1 MSEPLEG
8 FTVVELASAVQ
19 GPAAGLYLR
28 DMGAEVLKVE
38 PPIGD
43 SSRHG
48 RNRNNE
54 TPEGT
59 YGPQFVAVNRGK
71 RSLCIDLTTDLGKK
85 ALHRLLEKADVMLT
99 NYRMP
104 ALKKLGFD
112 YETLRELYPD
122 LVYANVNGFGPEG
135 PDADKAML
143 DGAAVARGGML
154 SLTGQKGELPVLL
167 GSVVGDTGGAM
178 QLALGVLTALLA
190 RERHGGGQRVSV
202 SGLGAQL
209 WFQQWE
215 LTHESM
221 TGKLLERDGQHHCN
235 LRGAYGLYE
244 TSDKKAILLAASMT
258 LESWDAFC
266 VFADVPELVFH
277 PKLQTPGGRLGE
289 GLTDEESEEIRE
301 KLTTAFCKKTAME
314 WDDFLRTQPEI
325 IWERVRDHREVFE
338 DEQSLINGYFTRV
351 NIPGLGERATVGNLV
366 KLSETP
372 GIEKGDPPVLGE
384 ANTDVLSS
392 VGIDEK
398 EIQKINSAVEAARE
412 EAVAAFA
419 QLNDQ

>member
-1 MSEPLEG
+1 MNEPLEG
-8 FTVVELASAVQ
+8 YTVVELALAVQ

-43 SSRHG
+43 SSRYG

-71 RSLCIDLTTDLGKK
+71 RSLSIDLTTDLGKK
-85 ALHRLLEKADVMLT
+85 ALHRLLETADVLLT
-99 NYRMP
+99 NYRLP

-112 YETLRELYPD
+112 YETLHALYPN
-122 LVYANVNGFGPEG
+122 LIYASVNGFGPKG
-135 PDADKAML
+135 PDSDKAML

-154 SLTGQKGELPVLL
+154 SLTGKKGELPVLL
-167 GSVVGDTGGAM
+167 GTVVGDTGGAM
-178 QLALGVLTALLA
+178 QLALAVLTALLA
-190 RERHGGGQRVSV
+190 RERHGGGQQVSV

-221 TGKLLERDGQHHCN
+221 TGSLLERDGQHHCN
-235 LRGAYGLYE
+235 IRGAYGLYE
-244 TSDKKAILLAASMT
+244 TLDGKAILLANSMT
-258 LESWDAFC
+258 LEAWDALC

-289 GLTDEESEEIRE
+289 GLTDVESDEIRE
-301 KLTTAFCKKTAME
+301 KLESAFLKKTAVE

-325 IWERVRDHREVFE
+325 IWERVRDHEEVFE
-338 DEQSLINGYFTRV
+338 DEQSLINGYFTQV
-351 NIPGLGERATVGNLV
+351 NVPGLGERTTVGNLV
-366 KLSETP
+366 KMSETP
-372 GIEKGDPPVLGE
+372 GSEKGDPPSLGE
-384 ANTDVLSS
+384 ANTDVLRR
-392 VGIDEK
+392 VGLDEK
-398 EIQKINSAVEAARE
+398 EIEEINAVAESTRE
-412 EAVAAFA
+412 EAFQALA
-419 QLNDQ
+419 QLRDS

>member
-19 GPAAGLYLR
+19 GPAAGLYLC
-28 DMGAEVLKVE
+28 DMGAELLKVE

-71 RSLCIDLTTDLGKK
+71 RSLSIDLTKDLGKK
-85 ALHRLLEKADVMLT
+85 ALHRLLEQADVLLT

-112 YETLRELYPD
+112 YETLHSIYPD
-122 LVYANVNGFGPEG
+122 LIYANVNGFGPEG
-135 PDADKAML
+135 PDSDKAML

-154 SLTGQKGELPVLL
+154 SLTGKKGELPVLL

-190 RERHGGGQRVSV
+190 RERHGGGQKVSV

-235 LRGAYGLYE
+235 LRGAYGLYQ
-244 TSDKKAILLAASMT
+244 TSDSKAILLASSMT

-289 GLTDEESEEIRE
+289 GLTDAESDEIRE
-301 KLTTAFCKKTAME
+301 KLVAAFLGKTALE

-338 DEQSLINGYFTRV
+338 DEQSLINGYFTQV
-351 NIPGLGERATVGNLV
+351 NVPGLGERATVGNLV
-366 KLSETP
+366 KMSETP
-372 GIEKGDPPVLGE
+372 GSEKGDPPALGE
-384 ANTDVLSS
+384 ANNEILSRA
-392 VGIDEK
+392 GIDEK
-398 EIQKINSAVEAARE
+398 EIVEINSTVEAAR
-412 EAVAAFA
+412 ASAIAALSE
-419 QLNDQ
+419 LNED

>member
-85 ALHRLLEKADVMLT
+85 TLHRLLEKADVMLT

-122 LVYANVNGFGPEG
+122 LVYANVNGFGPKG

-338 DEQSLINGYFTRV
+338 DEQSLINGYFTKV

-398 EIQKINSAVEAARE
+398 EIQEINSAVEAARE

>member
-28 DMGAEVLKVE
+28 DMGAELLKVE

-71 RSLCIDLTTDLGKK
+71 RSLSIDLTTDLGKK
-85 ALHRLLEKADVMLT
+85 ALHRLLERADVLLT

-112 YETLRELYPD
+112 YETLHSIYPD
-122 LVYANVNGFGPEG
+122 LIYANVNGFGPEG

-154 SLTGQKGELPVLL
+154 SLTGKKGELPVLL

-190 RERHGGGQRVSV
+190 RERHGGGQKVSV

-235 LRGAYGLYE
+235 LRGAYGLYQ
-244 TSDKKAILLAASMT
+244 TSDSKAILLASSMT

-289 GLTDEESEEIRE
+289 GLTDAESDEIRE
-301 KLTTAFCKKTAME
+301 KLVAAFLGKTAME

-338 DEQSLINGYFTRV
+338 DEQSLINGYFTQV
-351 NIPGLGERATVGNLV
+351 NVPGLGERATVGNLV
-366 KLSETP
+366 KMSETP
-372 GIEKGDPPVLGE
+372 GSEKGDPPALGE
-384 ANTDVLSS
+384 ANNEILSRA
-392 VGIDEK
+392 GIDEK
-398 EIQKINSAVEAARE
+398 EIVEINSTVEAAR
-412 EAVAAFA
+412 ASAIAALSE
-419 QLNDQ
+419 LNED

>member
-28 DMGAEVLKVE
+28 DMGAELLKVE

-71 RSLCIDLTTDLGKK
+71 RSLSIDLTTDLGKK
-85 ALHRLLEKADVMLT
+85 ALHRLLEQADVLLT

-112 YETLRELYPD
+112 YETLHSIYPD
-122 LVYANVNGFGPEG
+122 LIYANVNGFGPEG

-154 SLTGQKGELPVLL
+154 SLTGKKGELPVLL

-190 RERHGGGQRVSV
+190 RERHGGGQKVSV

-235 LRGAYGLYE
+235 LRGAYGLYQ
-244 TSDKKAILLAASMT
+244 TSDSKAILLASSMT

-289 GLTDEESEEIRE
+289 GLTDAESDEIRE
-301 KLTTAFCKKTAME
+301 KLVAAFLGKTALE

-338 DEQSLINGYFTRV
+338 DEQSLINGYFTQV
-351 NIPGLGERATVGNLV
+351 NVPGLGERATVGNLV
-366 KLSETP
+366 KMSETP
-372 GIEKGDPPVLGE
+372 GSEKGDPPALGE
-384 ANTDVLSS
+384 ANNEVLSRA
-392 VGIDEK
+392 GIDEK
-398 EIQKINSAVEAARE
+398 EIVEINSTVEAAR
-412 EAVAAFA
+412 ASAIAALS
-419 QLNDQ
+419 QLNED

>member
-85 ALHRLLEKADVMLT
+85 TLHRLLEKADVMLT

-122 LVYANVNGFGPEG
+122 LVYANVNGFGPKG

-301 KLTTAFCKKTAME
+301 KLTTAFCKKTAMD

-338 DEQSLINGYFTRV
+338 DEQSLINGYFTKV

-398 EIQKINSAVEAARE
+398 EIQEINSAVEAARE

>member
-28 DMGAEVLKVE
+28 DMGAELLKVE

-71 RSLCIDLTTDLGKK
+71 RSLSIDLTTDLGKK
-85 ALHRLLEKADVMLT
+85 ALHRLLEQADVLLT

-112 YETLRELYPD
+112 YETLHSIYPD
-122 LVYANVNGFGPEG
+122 LIYANVNGFGPEG

-154 SLTGQKGELPVLL
+154 SLTGKKGELPVLL

-190 RERHGGGQRVSV
+190 RERHGGGQKVSV

-235 LRGAYGLYE
+235 LRGAYGLYQ
-244 TSDKKAILLAASMT
+244 TSDSKAILLASSMT

-289 GLTDEESEEIRE
+289 GLTDTESDEIRE
-301 KLTTAFCKKTAME
+301 KLVAAFLGKTALE

-338 DEQSLINGYFTRV
+338 DEQSLINGYFTQV
-351 NIPGLGERATVGNLV
+351 NVPGLGERATVGNLV
-366 KLSETP
+366 KMSETP
-372 GIEKGDPPVLGE
+372 GSEKGDPPALGE
-384 ANTDVLSS
+384 ANNEILSRA
-392 VGIDEK
+392 GIDEK
-398 EIQKINSAVEAARE
+398 EIVEINSTVEAAR
-412 EAVAAFA
+412 ASAIAALS
-419 QLNDQ
+419 QLNEG

>member
-1 MSEPLEG
+1 
-8 FTVVELASAVQ
+8 
-19 GPAAGLYLR
+19 
-28 DMGAEVLKVE
+28 MGAELLKVE

-71 RSLCIDLTTDLGKK
+71 RSLSIDLTTDLGKK
-85 ALHRLLEKADVMLT
+85 ALHRLLEQADVLLT

-112 YETLRELYPD
+112 YETLHSIYPD
-122 LVYANVNGFGPEG
+122 LIYANVNGFGPEG

-154 SLTGQKGELPVLL
+154 SLTGKKGELPVLL

-190 RERHGGGQRVSV
+190 RERHGGGQKVSV

-235 LRGAYGLYE
+235 LRGAYGLYQ
-244 TSDKKAILLAASMT
+244 TSDSKAILLASSMT

-289 GLTDEESEEIRE
+289 GLTDTESDEIRE
-301 KLTTAFCKKTAME
+301 KLVAAFLGKTALE

-338 DEQSLINGYFTRV
+338 DEQSLINGYFTQV
-351 NIPGLGERATVGNLV
+351 NVPGLGERATVGNLV
-366 KLSETP
+366 KMSETP
-372 GIEKGDPPVLGE
+372 GSEKGDPPALGE
-384 ANTDVLSS
+384 ANNEILSRA
-392 VGIDEK
+392 GIDEK
-398 EIQKINSAVEAARE
+398 EVVEINSTVEAAR
-412 EAVAAFA
+412 ASAIAALS
-419 QLNDQ
+419 QLNED

>member
-28 DMGAEVLKVE
+28 DMGAELLKVE

-71 RSLCIDLTTDLGKK
+71 RSLSIDLTTDLGKK
-85 ALHRLLEKADVMLT
+85 ALHRLLVQADVLLT

-112 YETLRELYPD
+112 YETLHSIYPD
-122 LVYANVNGFGPEG
+122 LIYANVNGFGPEG

-154 SLTGQKGELPVLL
+154 SLTGKKGELPVLL

-190 RERHGGGQRVSV
+190 RERHGGGQKVSV

-235 LRGAYGLYE
+235 LRGAYGLYQ
-244 TSDKKAILLAASMT
+244 TSDSKAILLASSMT

-289 GLTDEESEEIRE
+289 GLTDAESDEIRE
-301 KLTTAFCKKTAME
+301 KLVAAFLGKTALE

-338 DEQSLINGYFTRV
+338 DEQSLINGYFTQV
-351 NIPGLGERATVGNLV
+351 NVPGLGERATVGNLV
-366 KLSETP
+366 KMSETP
-372 GIEKGDPPVLGE
+372 GSEKGDPPALGE
-384 ANTDVLSS
+384 ANNEILSRA
-392 VGIDEK
+392 GIDEK
-398 EIQKINSAVEAARE
+398 EIVEINSTVEAAR
-412 EAVAAFA
+412 ASAIAALSE
-419 QLNDQ
+419 LNED

>member
-338 DEQSLINGYFTRV
+338 DEQSLINGYFTKV
-351 NIPGLGERATVGNLV
+351 NIPGLGERTTVGNLV

-398 EIQKINSAVEAARE
+398 EIQEINSAVEAARE

>member
-28 DMGAEVLKVE
+28 DMGAELLKVE

-71 RSLCIDLTTDLGKK
+71 RSLSIDLTTDLGKK
-85 ALHRLLEKADVMLT
+85 ALHRLLEQADVLLT

-112 YETLRELYPD
+112 YETLHSIYPD
-122 LVYANVNGFGPEG
+122 LIYANVNGFGPEG

-154 SLTGQKGELPVLL
+154 SLTGKKGELPVLL

-190 RERHGGGQRVSV
+190 RERHGGGQKVSV

-235 LRGAYGLYE
+235 LRGAYGLYQ
-244 TSDKKAILLAASMT
+244 TSDSKAILLASSMT

-289 GLTDEESEEIRE
+289 GLTDAESDEIRE
-301 KLTTAFCKKTAME
+301 KLVAAFLGKTALE

-338 DEQSLINGYFTRV
+338 DEQSLINGYFTQV
-351 NIPGLGERATVGNLV
+351 NVPGLGERATVGNLV
-366 KLSETP
+366 KMSETP
-372 GIEKGDPPVLGE
+372 GSEKGDPPALGE
-384 ANTDVLSS
+384 ANNEILSRA
-392 VGIDEK
+392 GIDEK
-398 EIQKINSAVEAARE
+398 EIVEINSTVEAAR
-412 EAVAAFA
+412 ASAIAALS
-419 QLNDQ
+419 QLKED

>member
-28 DMGAEVLKVE
+28 DMGAELLKVE

-71 RSLCIDLTTDLGKK
+71 RSLSIDLTTDLGKK
-85 ALHRLLEKADVMLT
+85 ALHRLLEQADVLLT

-112 YETLRELYPD
+112 YETLHSIYPD
-122 LVYANVNGFGPEG
+122 LIYANVNGFGPEG

-154 SLTGQKGELPVLL
+154 SLTGKKGELPVLL

-190 RERHGGGQRVSV
+190 RERHGGGQKVSV

-235 LRGAYGLYE
+235 LRGAYGLYQ
-244 TSDKKAILLAASMT
+244 TSDSKAILLASSMT

-289 GLTDEESEEIRE
+289 GLTDAESDEIRE
-301 KLTTAFCKKTAME
+301 KLVAAFLGKTALE

-338 DEQSLINGYFTRV
+338 DEQSLINGYFTQV
-351 NIPGLGERATVGNLV
+351 NVPGLGERATVGNLV
-366 KLSETP
+366 KMSETP
-372 GIEKGDPPVLGE
+372 GSEKGDPPALGE
-384 ANTDVLSS
+384 ANNEILSRA
-392 VGIDEK
+392 GIDEK
-398 EIQKINSAVEAARE
+398 EIVEINSTVEAAR
-412 EAVAAFA
+412 ASAIAALS
-419 QLNDQ
+419 QLNED

>member
-85 ALHRLLEKADVMLT
+85 TLHRLLEKADVMLT

-301 KLTTAFCKKTAME
+301 KLTTAFCKKTAMD

-338 DEQSLINGYFTRV
+338 DEQSLINGYFTKV

-398 EIQKINSAVEAARE
+398 EIQEINSAVEAARE

>member
-167 GSVVGDTGGAM
+167 GSVVGDTGGAI

-338 DEQSLINGYFTRV
+338 DEQSLINGYFTKV
-351 NIPGLGERATVGNLV
+351 NIPGLGERTTVGNLV

>member
-28 DMGAEVLKVE
+28 DMGAELLKVE

-71 RSLCIDLTTDLGKK
+71 RSLSIDLTTDLGKK
-85 ALHRLLEKADVMLT
+85 ALHRLLEQADVLLT

-112 YETLRELYPD
+112 YETLHSIYPD
-122 LVYANVNGFGPEG
+122 LIYANVNGFGPEG

-154 SLTGQKGELPVLL
+154 SLTGKKGELPVLL

-190 RERHGGGQRVSV
+190 RERHGGGQKVSV

-235 LRGAYGLYE
+235 LRGAYGLYQ
-244 TSDKKAILLAASMT
+244 TSDSKAILLASSMT

-289 GLTDEESEEIRE
+289 GLTDAESDEIRE
-301 KLTTAFCKKTAME
+301 KLVAAFLGKTALE

-338 DEQSLINGYFTRV
+338 DEQSLINGYFTQV
-351 NIPGLGERATVGNLV
+351 NVPGLGERATVGNLV
-366 KLSETP
+366 KMSETP
-372 GIEKGDPPVLGE
+372 GSEKGDPPALGE
-384 ANTDVLSS
+384 ANNEILSRA
-392 VGIDEK
+392 GIDEK
-398 EIQKINSAVEAARE
+398 EIVEINSTVEAAR
-412 EAVAAFA
+412 ASAMAALSE
-419 QLNDQ
+419 LNED

>member
-1 MSEPLEG
+1 
-8 FTVVELASAVQ
+8 
-19 GPAAGLYLR
+19 
-28 DMGAEVLKVE
+28 
-38 PPIGD
+38 
-43 SSRHG
+43 
-48 RNRNNE
+48 
-54 TPEGT
+54 
-59 YGPQFVAVNRGK
+59 
-71 RSLCIDLTTDLGKK
+71 
-85 ALHRLLEKADVMLT
+85 
-99 NYRMP
+99 
-104 ALKKLGFD
+104 
-112 YETLRELYPD
+112 
-122 LVYANVNGFGPEG
+122 
-135 PDADKAML
+135 
-143 DGAAVARGGML
+143 
-154 SLTGQKGELPVLL
+154 
-167 GSVVGDTGGAM
+167 
-178 QLALGVLTALLA
+178 VLTALLA

-338 DEQSLINGYFTRV
+338 DEQSLINGYFTKV

>member
-28 DMGAEVLKVE
+28 DMGAELLKVE

-71 RSLCIDLTTDLGKK
+71 RSLSIDLTTNLGKK
-85 ALHRLLEKADVMLT
+85 ALHRLLEQADVLLT

-112 YETLRELYPD
+112 YETLHSIYPD
-122 LVYANVNGFGPEG
+122 LIYANVNGFGPEG

-154 SLTGQKGELPVLL
+154 SLTGKKGELPVLL

-190 RERHGGGQRVSV
+190 RERHGGGQKVSV

-235 LRGAYGLYE
+235 LRGAYGLYQ
-244 TSDKKAILLAASMT
+244 TSDSKAILLASSMT

-289 GLTDEESEEIRE
+289 GLTDTESDEIRE
-301 KLTTAFCKKTAME
+301 KLVAAFLGKTALE

-338 DEQSLINGYFTRV
+338 DEQSLINGYFTQV
-351 NIPGLGERATVGNLV
+351 NVPGLGERATVGNLV
-366 KLSETP
+366 KMSETP
-372 GIEKGDPPVLGE
+372 GSEKGDPPALGE
-384 ANTDVLSS
+384 ANNEILSRA
-392 VGIDEK
+392 GIDEK
-398 EIQKINSAVEAARE
+398 EIVEINSTVEAAR
-412 EAVAAFA
+412 ASAIAALS
-419 QLNDQ
+419 QLNEG

>member
-28 DMGAEVLKVE
+28 DMGAELLKVE

-71 RSLCIDLTTDLGKK
+71 RSLSIDLTTDLGKK
-85 ALHRLLEKADVMLT
+85 ALHRLLEQADVLLT

-112 YETLRELYPD
+112 YETLHSIYPD
-122 LVYANVNGFGPEG
+122 LIYANVNGFGPEG

-154 SLTGQKGELPVLL
+154 SLTGKKGELPVLL

-190 RERHGGGQRVSV
+190 RERHGGGQKVSV

-221 TGKLLERDGQHHCN
+221 TGKFLERDGQHHCN
-235 LRGAYGLYE
+235 LRGAYGLYQ
-244 TSDKKAILLAASMT
+244 TSDSKAILLASSMT

-289 GLTDEESEEIRE
+289 GLTDAESDEIRE
-301 KLTTAFCKKTAME
+301 KLVAAFLGKTALE

-338 DEQSLINGYFTRV
+338 DEQSLINGYFTQV
-351 NIPGLGERATVGNLV
+351 NVPGLGERATVGNLV
-366 KLSETP
+366 KMSETP
-372 GIEKGDPPVLGE
+372 GSEKGDPPALGE
-384 ANTDVLSS
+384 ANNEILSRA
-392 VGIDEK
+392 GIDEK
-398 EIQKINSAVEAARE
+398 EIVEINSTVEAAR
-412 EAVAAFA
+412 ASAIAALS
-419 QLNDQ
+419 QLNED

>member
-8 FTVVELASAVQ
+8 YTVVELASAVQ

-28 DMGAEVLKVE
+28 DMGAELLKVE

-54 TPEGT
+54 TPAGT

-71 RSLCIDLTTDLGKK
+71 RSLSIDLTTDLGKK
-85 ALHRLLEKADVMLT
+85 ALHRLLEQADVLLT

-112 YETLRELYPD
+112 YETLHTIYPD
-122 LVYANVNGFGPEG
+122 LIYANVNGFGPQG

-154 SLTGQKGELPVLL
+154 SLTGKKGELPVLL

-190 RERHGGGQRVSV
+190 RERHGGGQQVSV

-244 TSDKKAILLAASMT
+244 TSDSKAILLASSMT

-289 GLTDEESEEIRE
+289 GLTDAESEEIRE
-301 KLTTAFCKKTAME
+301 KLVTAFLQKTAME

-325 IWERVRDHREVFE
+325 IWERVRDHREVFK
-338 DEQSLINGYFTRV
+338 DEQSLINGYFTQV
-351 NIPGLGERATVGNLV
+351 NVPGLGERATVGNLV
-366 KLSETP
+366 KMSETP
-372 GIEKGDPPVLGE
+372 GSEKGDPPALGE
-384 ANTDVLSS
+384 ANAEILRR

-398 EIQKINSAVEAARE
+398 EIFEINSVVEAAR
-412 EAVAAFA
+412 ASAIAA
-419 QLNDQ
+419 LSHLRED

>member
-28 DMGAEVLKVE
+28 DMGAELLKVE

-71 RSLCIDLTTDLGKK
+71 RSLSIDLTTDLGKK
-85 ALHRLLEKADVMLT
+85 ALHRLLEQADVLLT

-112 YETLRELYPD
+112 YETLHSIYPD
-122 LVYANVNGFGPEG
+122 LIYANVNGFGPEG

-154 SLTGQKGELPVLL
+154 SLTGKKGELPVLL

-190 RERHGGGQRVSV
+190 RERHGGGQKVSV

-235 LRGAYGLYE
+235 LRGAYGLYQ
-244 TSDKKAILLAASMT
+244 TSDSKAILLASSMT

-289 GLTDEESEEIRE
+289 GLTDTESDEIRE
-301 KLTTAFCKKTAME
+301 KLVAAFLGKTALE

-338 DEQSLINGYFTRV
+338 DEQSLINGYFTQV
-351 NIPGLGERATVGNLV
+351 NVPGLGERATVGNLV
-366 KLSETP
+366 KMSETP
-372 GIEKGDPPVLGE
+372 GSEKGDPPALGE
-384 ANTDVLSS
+384 ANNEILSRA
-392 VGIDEK
+392 GIDEK
-398 EIQKINSAVEAARE
+398 EIVEINSTVEAAR
-412 EAVAAFA
+412 ASAIAALS
-419 QLNDQ
+419 QLNED

>member
-28 DMGAEVLKVE
+28 DMGAELLKVE

-71 RSLCIDLTTDLGKK
+71 RSLSIDLTTALGKK
-85 ALHRLLEKADVMLT
+85 ALHRLLEQADVLLT

-112 YETLRELYPD
+112 YETLHSIYPD
-122 LVYANVNGFGPEG
+122 LIYANVNGFGPEG

-154 SLTGQKGELPVLL
+154 SLTGKKGELPVLL

-190 RERHGGGQRVSV
+190 RERHGGGQKVSV

-235 LRGAYGLYE
+235 LRGAYGLYQ
-244 TSDKKAILLAASMT
+244 TSDSKAILLASSMT

-289 GLTDEESEEIRE
+289 GLTDAESDEIRE
-301 KLTTAFCKKTAME
+301 KLVAAFLRKTALE

-338 DEQSLINGYFTRV
+338 DEQSLINGYFTQV
-351 NIPGLGERATVGNLV
+351 NVPGLGERATVGNLV
-366 KLSETP
+366 KMSETP
-372 GIEKGDPPVLGE
+372 GSEKGDPPALGE
-384 ANTDVLSS
+384 ANNEILSRA
-392 VGIDEK
+392 GIDEK
-398 EIQKINSAVEAARE
+398 EIVEINSTVEAAR
-412 EAVAAFA
+412 ASAIAALSE
-419 QLNDQ
+419 LNED

>member
-19 GPAAGLYLR
+19 GPAAGLYLC
-28 DMGAEVLKVE
+28 DMGAELLKVE

-71 RSLCIDLTTDLGKK
+71 RSLSIDLTTDLGKK
-85 ALHRLLEKADVMLT
+85 ALHRLLEQADVLLT

-112 YETLRELYPD
+112 YETLHSIYPD
-122 LVYANVNGFGPEG
+122 LIYANVNGFGPEG

-154 SLTGQKGELPVLL
+154 SLTGKKGELPVLL

-190 RERHGGGQRVSV
+190 RERHGGGQKVSV

-235 LRGAYGLYE
+235 LRGAYGLYQ
-244 TSDKKAILLAASMT
+244 TSDSKAILLASSMT

-289 GLTDEESEEIRE
+289 GLTDAESDEIRE
-301 KLTTAFCKKTAME
+301 KLVAAFLGKTAME

-338 DEQSLINGYFTRV
+338 DEQSLINGYFTQV
-351 NIPGLGERATVGNLV
+351 NVPGLGERATVGNLV
-366 KLSETP
+366 KMSETP
-372 GIEKGDPPVLGE
+372 GSEKGDPPALGE
-384 ANTDVLSS
+384 ANNEILSRA
-392 VGIDEK
+392 GIDEK
-398 EIQKINSAVEAARE
+398 EIVEINSTVEAAR
-412 EAVAAFA
+412 ASAIAALS
-419 QLNDQ
+419 QLNED

>member
-19 GPAAGLYLR
+19 GPAAGLYLC
-28 DMGAEVLKVE
+28 DMGAELLKVE

-71 RSLCIDLTTDLGKK
+71 RSLSIDLTTDLGKK
-85 ALHRLLEKADVMLT
+85 ALHRLLEQADVLLT

-112 YETLRELYPD
+112 YETLHSIYPD
-122 LVYANVNGFGPEG
+122 LIYANVNGFGPEG

-154 SLTGQKGELPVLL
+154 SLTGKKGELPVLL

-190 RERHGGGQRVSV
+190 RERHGGGQKVSV

-221 TGKLLERDGQHHCN
+221 TGKFLERDGQHHCN
-235 LRGAYGLYE
+235 LRGAYGLYQ
-244 TSDKKAILLAASMT
+244 TSDSKAILLASSMT

-289 GLTDEESEEIRE
+289 GLTDAESDEIRE
-301 KLTTAFCKKTAME
+301 KLVAAFLGKTALE

-338 DEQSLINGYFTRV
+338 DEQSLINGYFTQV
-351 NIPGLGERATVGNLV
+351 NVPGLGERATVGNLV
-366 KLSETP
+366 KMSETP
-372 GIEKGDPPVLGE
+372 GSEKGDPPALGE
-384 ANTDVLSS
+384 ANNEILSRA
-392 VGIDEK
+392 GIDEK
-398 EIQKINSAVEAARE
+398 EIVEINSTVEAAR
-412 EAVAAFA
+412 ASAIAALS
-419 QLNDQ
+419 QLNED

>member
-28 DMGAEVLKVE
+28 DMGAELLKVE

-71 RSLCIDLTTDLGKK
+71 RSLSIDLTTDLGKK
-85 ALHRLLEKADVMLT
+85 ALHRLLERADVLLT

-112 YETLRELYPD
+112 YETLHSIYPD
-122 LVYANVNGFGPEG
+122 LIYANVNGFGPEG

-154 SLTGQKGELPVLL
+154 SLTGKKGELPVLL

-190 RERHGGGQRVSV
+190 RERHGGGQKVSV

-235 LRGAYGLYE
+235 LRGAYGLYQ
-244 TSDKKAILLAASMT
+244 TSDSKAILLASSMT

-289 GLTDEESEEIRE
+289 GLTDAESDEIRE
-301 KLTTAFCKKTAME
+301 KLVAAFLGKTAME

-338 DEQSLINGYFTRV
+338 DEQSLINGYFTQV
-351 NIPGLGERATVGNLV
+351 NVPGLGERATVGNLV
-366 KLSETP
+366 KMSETP
-372 GIEKGDPPVLGE
+372 GSEKGDPPALGE
-384 ANTDVLSS
+384 ANNEILSRA
-392 VGIDEK
+392 GIDEK
-398 EIQKINSAVEAARE
+398 EIVEINSTVEAAR
-412 EAVAAFA
+412 ASAIAALS
-419 QLNDQ
+419 QLNED

>member
-28 DMGAEVLKVE
+28 DMGAELLKVE

-71 RSLCIDLTTDLGKK
+71 RSLSIDLTTDLGKK
-85 ALHRLLEKADVMLT
+85 ALHRLLEQADVLLT

-112 YETLRELYPD
+112 YETLHSIYPD
-122 LVYANVNGFGPEG
+122 LIYANVNGFGPEG
-135 PDADKAML
+135 PDSDKAML

-154 SLTGQKGELPVLL
+154 SLTGKKGELPVLL

-190 RERHGGGQRVSV
+190 RERHGGGQKVSV

-235 LRGAYGLYE
+235 LRGAYGLYQ
-244 TSDKKAILLAASMT
+244 TSDSKAILLASSMT

-289 GLTDEESEEIRE
+289 GLTDAESDEIRE
-301 KLTTAFCKKTAME
+301 KLVAAFLGKTALE

-338 DEQSLINGYFTRV
+338 DEQSLINGYFTQV
-351 NIPGLGERATVGNLV
+351 NVPGLGERATVGNLV
-366 KLSETP
+366 KMSETP
-372 GIEKGDPPVLGE
+372 GSEKGDPPALGE
-384 ANTDVLSS
+384 ANNEILSRA
-392 VGIDEK
+392 GIDEK
-398 EIQKINSAVEAARE
+398 EIVEINSTVEAAR
-412 EAVAAFA
+412 ASAIAALSE
-419 QLNDQ
+419 LNED

>member
-28 DMGAEVLKVE
+28 DMGAELLKVE

-71 RSLCIDLTTDLGKK
+71 RSLSIDLTTDLGKK
-85 ALHRLLEKADVMLT
+85 ALHRLLEQADVLLT

-112 YETLRELYPD
+112 YETLHSIYPD
-122 LVYANVNGFGPEG
+122 LIYANVNGFGPEG

-154 SLTGQKGELPVLL
+154 SLTGKKGELPVLL

-190 RERHGGGQRVSV
+190 RERHGGGQKVSV

-221 TGKLLERDGQHHCN
+221 TGKFLERDGQHHCN
-235 LRGAYGLYE
+235 LRGAYGLYQ
-244 TSDKKAILLAASMT
+244 TSDSKAILLASSMT

-289 GLTDEESEEIRE
+289 GLTDAESDEIRE
-301 KLTTAFCKKTAME
+301 KLVAAFLGKTAME

-338 DEQSLINGYFTRV
+338 DEQSLINGYFTQV
-351 NIPGLGERATVGNLV
+351 NVPGLGERATVGNLV
-366 KLSETP
+366 KMSETP
-372 GIEKGDPPVLGE
+372 GSEKGDPPALGE
-384 ANTDVLSS
+384 ANNEILSRA
-392 VGIDEK
+392 GIDEK
-398 EIQKINSAVEAARE
+398 EIVEINSTVEAAR
-412 EAVAAFA
+412 ASAIAALS
-419 QLNDQ
+419 QLNED

>member
-85 ALHRLLEKADVMLT
+85 TLHRLLEKADVMLT

-112 YETLRELYPD
+112 YETLHELYPD

-338 DEQSLINGYFTRV
+338 DEQSLINGYFTKV

-398 EIQKINSAVEAARE
+398 EVQEINSAVEAARE

>member
-99 NYRMP
+99 NFRMP

-167 GSVVGDTGGAM
+167 GSVVGDTGGAI

>member
-338 DEQSLINGYFTRV
+338 DEQSLINGYFTKV

>member
-28 DMGAEVLKVE
+28 DMGAELLKVE

-71 RSLCIDLTTDLGKK
+71 RSLSIDLTKDLGKK
-85 ALHRLLEKADVMLT
+85 ALHRLLEQADVLLT

-112 YETLRELYPD
+112 YETLHSIYPD
-122 LVYANVNGFGPEG
+122 LIYANVNGFGPEG

-154 SLTGQKGELPVLL
+154 SLTGKKGELPVLL

-190 RERHGGGQRVSV
+190 RERHGGGQKVSV

-235 LRGAYGLYE
+235 LRGAYGLYQ
-244 TSDKKAILLAASMT
+244 TSDSKAILLASSMT
-258 LESWDAFC
+258 LESWDALC
-266 VFADVPELVFH
+266 VLADVPELVFH
-277 PKLQTPGGRLGE
+277 PRLQTPGGRLGE
-289 GLTDEESEEIRE
+289 GLTDAESDEIRE
-301 KLTTAFCKKTAME
+301 KLVAAFLGKTALE

-338 DEQSLINGYFTRV
+338 DEQSLINGYFTQV
-351 NIPGLGERATVGNLV
+351 NVPGLGERATVGNLV
-366 KLSETP
+366 KMSETP
-372 GIEKGDPPVLGE
+372 GSEKGDPPALGE
-384 ANTDVLSS
+384 ANSEILSRA
-392 VGIDEK
+392 GIDEK
-398 EIQKINSAVEAARE
+398 EIVEINSTVEAAR
-412 EAVAAFA
+412 ASAIAALS
-419 QLNDQ
+419 QLNED

>member
-28 DMGAEVLKVE
+28 DMGAELLKVE

-71 RSLCIDLTTDLGKK
+71 RSLSIDLTTDLGKK
-85 ALHRLLEKADVMLT
+85 ALHRLLEQADVLLT

-112 YETLRELYPD
+112 YETLHSIYPD
-122 LVYANVNGFGPEG
+122 LIYANVNGFGPEG
-135 PDADKAML
+135 PDSDKAML

-154 SLTGQKGELPVLL
+154 SLTGKKGELPVLL

-190 RERHGGGQRVSV
+190 RERHGGGQKVSV

-235 LRGAYGLYE
+235 LRGAYGLYQ
-244 TSDKKAILLAASMT
+244 TSDSKAILLASSMT

-289 GLTDEESEEIRE
+289 GLTDAESDEIRE
-301 KLTTAFCKKTAME
+301 KLVAAFLGKTALE

-338 DEQSLINGYFTRV
+338 DEQSLINGYFTQV
-351 NIPGLGERATVGNLV
+351 NVPGLGERATVGNLV
-366 KLSETP
+366 KMSETP
-372 GIEKGDPPVLGE
+372 GSEKGDPPALGE
-384 ANTDVLSS
+384 ANNEILSRAG
-392 VGIDEK
+392 VDEK
-398 EIQKINSAVEAARE
+398 EIVEINSTVEAAR
-412 EAVAAFA
+412 ASAIAALS
-419 QLNDQ
+419 QLNED

>member
-351 NIPGLGERATVGNLV
+351 NIPGLGECATVGNLV

>member
-338 DEQSLINGYFTRV
+338 DEQSLINGYFTKV

-398 EIQKINSAVEAARE
+398 EIQEINSAVEAARE

>member
-28 DMGAEVLKVE
+28 DMGAELLKVE

-71 RSLCIDLTTDLGKK
+71 RSLSIDLTTDLGKK
-85 ALHRLLEKADVMLT
+85 ALHRLLEQADVLLT

-112 YETLRELYPD
+112 YETLHSIYPD
-122 LVYANVNGFGPEG
+122 LIYANVNGFGPEG

-154 SLTGQKGELPVLL
+154 SLTGKKGELPVLL

-190 RERHGGGQRVSV
+190 RERHGGGQKVSV

-235 LRGAYGLYE
+235 LRGAYGLYQ
-244 TSDKKAILLAASMT
+244 TSDSKAILLASSMT

-289 GLTDEESEEIRE
+289 GLTDAESDEIRE
-301 KLTTAFCKKTAME
+301 KLVAAFLGKTAME

-325 IWERVRDHREVFE
+325 IWARVRDHREVFE
-338 DEQSLINGYFTRV
+338 DEQSLINGYFTQV
-351 NIPGLGERATVGNLV
+351 NVPGLGERATVGNLV
-366 KLSETP
+366 KMSETP
-372 GIEKGDPPVLGE
+372 GSEKGDPPALGE
-384 ANTDVLSS
+384 ANNEILSRA
-392 VGIDEK
+392 GIDEK
-398 EIQKINSAVEAARE
+398 EIVEINSTVEAAR
-412 EAVAAFA
+412 ASAIAALS
-419 QLNDQ
+419 QLNED

>member
-1 MSEPLEG
+1 
-8 FTVVELASAVQ
+8 VELASAVQ

-85 ALHRLLEKADVMLT
+85 TLHRLLEKADVMLT

-122 LVYANVNGFGPEG
+122 LVYANVNGFGPKG

-289 GLTDEESEEIRE
+289 GLTDKESEEIRE
-301 KLTTAFCKKTAME
+301 KLTTAFCKKTAMD

-338 DEQSLINGYFTRV
+338 DEQSLINGYFTKV

-398 EIQKINSAVEAARE
+398 EIQEINSAVEAARE

>member
-28 DMGAEVLKVE
+28 DMGAELLKVE

-71 RSLCIDLTTDLGKK
+71 RSLSIDLTTDLGKK
-85 ALHRLLEKADVMLT
+85 ALHRLLEQADVLLT

-112 YETLRELYPD
+112 YETLHSIYPD
-122 LVYANVNGFGPEG
+122 LIYANVNGFGPEG

-154 SLTGQKGELPVLL
+154 SLTGKKGELPVLL

-190 RERHGGGQRVSV
+190 RERHGGGQKVSV

-235 LRGAYGLYE
+235 LRGAYGLYQ
-244 TSDKKAILLAASMT
+244 TSDSKAILLASSMT

-289 GLTDEESEEIRE
+289 GLTDAESDEIRE
-301 KLTTAFCKKTAME
+301 KLVAAFLGKTALE

-338 DEQSLINGYFTRV
+338 DEQSLINGYFTQV
-351 NIPGLGERATVGNLV
+351 NVPGLGERATVGNLV
-366 KLSETP
+366 KMSETP
-372 GIEKGDPPVLGE
+372 GSEKGDPPALGE
-384 ANTDVLSS
+384 ANNEILSRAG
-392 VGIDEK
+392 VDEK
-398 EIQKINSAVEAARE
+398 EIVEINSTVEAARASAIA
-412 EAVAAFA
+412 AVS
-419 QLNDQ
+419 QLNED